1 MEFIDAVD
9 FLHSPSRGA
18 VQINADSDT
27 NLTNDTVARTPTIRK
42 ILAGTA
48 VASFLGLGL
57 LFLQSMKTR
66 DWAMAILTVVGGLSV
81 IPWASYQASAR
92 DCWTGTLSLAVG
104 SLGAIGAV
112 VIYLTLF
119 YFDWFREIFN
129 DKGSG
134 PIGMFLFAALGFGV
148 GGYATLRLL
157 IRLSLPTKTIGDG
170 LVTSCFRETFKE
182 KTR

>member
-1 MEFIDAVD
+1 MRPIDAVD
-9 FLHSPSRGA
+9 FLHSPGRGVA
-18 VQINADSDT
+18 QMNADSDKK
-27 NLTNDTVARTPTIRK
+27 LTKVTVSRTPAIRI

-48 VASFLGLGL
+48 VASFFGLGC

-92 DCWTGTLSLAVG
+92 DCWTGTLSLTVG

-129 DKGSG
+129 HKGSG

-157 IRLSLPTKTIGDG
+157 IRLSLPTRTTGDG